1 MKTPPIDRQLI
12 ERLSTALG
20 IEDFERATIR
30 EIKALAAEAER
41 ISGVEFIKMEMGV
54 PGLPACALGIE
65 TETAALQSG
74 VASLYADME
83 GIPELKAAAS
93 RFLKTFTG
101 IELSPMGCIPVV
113 GSMQGSYA
121 AFTTCLQCHD
131 SNKRILFI
139 DPGFPVQKLQL
150 KVMGAAFESF
160 DVHDYRGN
168 KLRDKLESY
177 LKEGDVAALIYS
189 NPNNPSWFNFKD
201 EELRLIGETAA
212 RYDTT
217 VIEDLAYF
225 GMDFRRDPK
234 RVPLQPSVAGYCDNY
249 ILLLSASKTFS
260 YAGQRIGMLCMS
272 DKLYERHYPALD
284 RRYGPISFGSALVFR
299 VLYALSAGVAHATQ
313 HALAAMLDAASSGRY
328 RFNEEL
334 SEYGRRA
341 KRLKEI
347 FLRHGFRLL
356 YDNDLGEA
364 LADGFYFS
372 LAWPGMSGGDLAREL
387 MYYGLSS
394 IPLSESGSRQ
404 EGIRICCSFVRPEQY
419 EILDER
425 MACFARNHTKNE
437 NA

>member
-1 MKTPPIDRQLI
+1 MFIFAFRNKKTQASSTKYMKTPPIDRQLI

-177 LKEGDVAALIYS
+177 LKEGNVAALIYS

-225 GMDFRRDPK
+225 GMDFRPTRNEFLCNPAWQVIATTTSCCCRPRK
-234 RVPLQPSVAGYCDNY
+234 HSVMPDNA
-249 ILLLSASKTFS
+249 SACSACPTS
-260 YAGQRIGMLCMS
+260 CTNGII
-272 DKLYERHYPALD
+272 RHSTD
-284 RRYGPISFGSALVFR
+284 
-299 VLYALSAGVAHATQ
+299 AT
-313 HALAAMLDAASSGRY
+313 
-328 RFNEEL
+328 
-334 SEYGRRA
+334 
-341 KRLKEI
+341 
-347 FLRHGFRLL
+347 
-356 YDNDLGEA
+356 
-364 LADGFYFS
+364 
-372 LAWPGMSGGDLAREL
+372 AR
-387 MYYGLSS
+387 
-394 IPLSESGSRQ
+394 
-404 EGIRICCSFVRPEQY
+404 
-419 EILDER
+419 
-425 MACFARNHTKNE
+425 
-437 NA
+437 